1 MKKKFFAIALA
12 VLLPIG
18 LLAGSGDVNGD
29 GRIDVADIVEL
40 VNYLKGNSSE
50 KFNIDEADVNN
61 DGTIDNDDVE
71 VLGGKVIKR
80 EIVAD
85 NVYLVGK
92 GCNLTVVASP
102 SGGVIEIPII
112 GSTELIVKVECI
124 SNMRQLPDLI
134 KDGVRY
140 VRLEVDAVEEDII
153 DRWVSYYAENA
164 EGWGNAFC
172 FYQPNKNAPSMEEL
186 KETLVDLYKATDGE
200 NWLNNTN
207 WLSDKPLNEWYG
219 IGLHNTF
226 NPNDYIIGNYVQR
239 IVLSQN
245 NLFGE
250 IPESFTKIMDLPEW
264 VDISIDINYLYDDI
278 PEAIRQ
284 HPRWQTL
291 GWNIIKQ
298 DEICHGKALIC
309 EDYNL
314 KVDDD
319 EIELFVEEKNSSIYN
334 ILKENE
340 LTLVFNYGTVAEI
353 ADLTDERVNLFLDY
367 CNKGLGMIVQIDDW
381 WEGDGYLP
389 YDDYRDHVKKL
400 QTEKCLPKEI
410 KWMRSANNFGKIDL
424 SIFGSMCLLDKEG
437 HVVGYWMKHGID
449 LRSYEY
455 YYNDRIDKVL
465 RTRLGEPEEHEKYST
480 LYTSTDYSE
489 DGRVIQLQEATEGS
503 GIDLVFVGE
512 CFVDTDMG
520 EYGLYEKTMSDA
532 MEQFFTEEPYTS
544 LRNRFNI
551 YAVCAVS
558 PNNTYQTDAKYAI
571 GGSVEKAFEYA
582 KKAVGERDDRLM
594 VAVVCKPNA
603 IPERSCTYMFEGD
616 GSFVAFMFEG
626 VSKVLNHEVGGH
638 GIAFLL
644 DEYVEQEKDSP
655 TDDDKVL
662 LDAVYEAYGEGANVD
677 WRSDP
682 SEVKWSHFLNDSR
695 YADEGL
701 GVYEGAWLLGRGM
714 YRPTANSTMCHNY
727 DNDVFNAP
735 SREAIYK
742 RVMKL
747 SEGSSWNYDYET
759 FVSFDTPA
767 REAYSKARAK
777 ARQTDDNTQQKRI
790 ESRPPTI
797 YKGTWRDAGKCE
809 KIEYTSR

>member
-1 MKKKFFAIALA
+1 MNRKLFALALA

-29 GRIDVADIVEL
+29 GKINVADIVEL
-40 VNYLKGNSSE
+40 VNHLNGNPSE
-50 KFNIDEADVNN
+50 DFNYDEADANN
-61 DGTIDNDDVE
+61 DGTVDNLDVE
-71 VLGGKVIKR
+71 ALTEKVIKG
-80 EIVAD
+80 EVVSD
-85 NVYLVGK
+85 NVYL
-92 GCNLTVVASP
+92 GCENGAPIVVSPP

-112 GSTELIVKVECI
+112 GSTELKVKVECI
-124 SNMRQLPDLI
+124 SNMRQLPDVI

-140 VRLEVDAVEEDII
+140 VRLEVDAVEEDIR
-153 DRWVSYYAENA
+153 DTWVSYYAENA

-172 FYQPNKNAPSMEEL
+172 FYQPNKNAPSLDEL
-186 KETLVDLYKATDGE
+186 KEALVDLYYATDGD
-200 NWLNNTN
+200 NWYDNTN
-207 WLSDKPLNEWYG
+207 WLSNKPVTEWYG
-219 IGLHNTF
+219 VNSSRFTPATVCYG
-226 NPNDYIIGNYVQR
+226 DYIVFVDLMG
-239 IVLSQN
+239 N
-245 NLFGE
+245 NLFGK
-250 IPESFTKIMDLPEW
+250 IPES
-264 VDISIDINYLYDDI
+264 SIKLMNLLDGLKLMVNYLYGDI
-278 PEAIRQ
+278 PLSIRQ
-284 HPRWQTL
+284 HPNWQKF
-291 GWNIIKQ
+291 GWNIIVQ
-298 DEICHGKALIC
+298 DEICNGKALTC

-319 EIELFVEEKNSSIYN
+319 EIELFVEEKNTSIYD

-353 ADLTDERVNLFLDY
+353 ADLSDERVNLYLDY
-367 CNKGLGMIVQIDDW
+367 CNKGLGMVAQIDDW

-400 QTEKCLPKEI
+400 QTDKGLPIGI
-410 KWMRSANNFGKIDL
+410 KWVRCANNFGNVDFT
-424 SIFGSMCLLDKEG
+424 IFGSMCLLDKEG
-437 HVVGYWMKHGID
+437 HVVGYWMKHGMD
-449 LRSYEY
+449 LRSCEY
-455 YYNDRIDKVL
+455 FYNEKIDKEL
-465 RTRLGEPEEHEKYST
+465 RARLGEPEEHEKYST

-489 DGRVIQLQEATEGS
+489 DGRVIQLQEATEGT
-503 GIDLVFVGE
+503 GIDLVFIGE

-520 EYGLYEKTMSDA
+520 EYGLYEKTMRDA

-544 LRNRFNI
+544 LRNRFNV
-551 YAVCAVS
+551 YTVCAVS
-558 PNNTYQTDAKYAI
+558 PNDTYQTDAKYAI

-603 IPERSCTYMFEGD
+603 IPERSVTSMFPYD
-616 GSFVAFMFEG
+616 GSFVSFMFEG
-626 VSKVLNHEVGGH
+626 VSEVLNHEVGGH
-638 GIAFLL
+638 GVAFLL

-655 TDDDKVL
+655 TDDDKVN
-662 LDAVYEAYGEGANVD
+662 LDAAYEAYGMGANID

-682 SEVKWSHFLNDSR
+682 AEVKWSRFLNDSR

-701 GVYEGAWLLGRGM
+701 GVYEGAWLLGHGM
-714 YRPTANSTMCHNY
+714 YRPSENSMMRHN
-727 DNDVFNAP
+727 DCGFNAP

-747 SEGSSWNYDYET
+747 SEGDTWTYDYET
-759 FVSFDTPA
+759 FVTFDAPV
-767 REAYSKARAK
+767 REAYKAAQSRSRARG
-777 ARQTDDNTQQKRI
+777 AGVQRRRI